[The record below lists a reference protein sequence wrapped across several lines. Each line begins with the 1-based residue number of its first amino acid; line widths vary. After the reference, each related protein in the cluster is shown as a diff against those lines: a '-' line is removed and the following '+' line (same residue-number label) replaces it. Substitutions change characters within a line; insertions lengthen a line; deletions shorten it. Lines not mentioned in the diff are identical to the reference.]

1 MTWVIIV
8 LSVLFMAAGAPL
20 AYVVGATS
28 VLGFVATEMTRYLAV
43 LPQRVF
49 SQIDVFALMAMCLF
63 ITTGEIMNRTG
74 VTKALVDFAMCLVG
88 RFRGGLGYVNVLT
101 SVFFAGISGSAVAD
115 AAALSK
121 TLVPAMLQKGY
132 PRSYAAAI
140 TVAGSIIGPII
151 PPSIILIFYGA
162 LMQVS
167 IGGLLA
173 AGILPGLLLGVS
185 LMIANWI
192 FARRHHHPGGRH
204 EVIPPFFPT
213 LLRAVPALMLPV
225 IIVGG
230 IVLGVVTP
238 TEAAA
243 LAVVASIAA
252 GSFYG
257 GVNVRVVV
265 LSLKRTAILS
275 GSIFMVMAA
284 AACAAW
290 IGALEQWPQALAS
303 LVTQFELSKMGLL
316 LMVNLLFFI
325 AGTIMEPPMCLALL
339 VPLLGPP
346 CVAQGVDPIHLGIV
360 LCLNMTLGL
369 ATPPVGGSL
378 VVVSAIT
385 GENFWSL
392 CGAVIPFIVV
402 EGIVLL
408 VLILIP
414 EIALVVPRY
423 FGF

>member
-1 MTWVIIV
+1 
-8 LSVLFMAAGAPL
+8 
-20 AYVVGATS
+20 
-28 VLGFVATEMTRYLAV
+28 
-43 LPQRVF
+43 
-49 SQIDVFALMAMCLF
+49 
-63 ITTGEIMNRTG
+63 
-74 VTKALVDFAMCLVG
+74 
-88 RFRGGLGYVNVLT
+88 
-101 SVFFAGISGSAVAD
+101 
-115 AAALSK
+115 
-121 TLVPAMLQKGY
+121 
-132 PRSYAAAI
+132 
-140 TVAGSIIGPII
+140 
-151 PPSIILIFYGA
+151 
-162 LMQVS
+162 
-167 IGGLLA
+167 
-173 AGILPGLLLGVS
+173 
-185 LMIANWI
+185 
-192 FARRHHHPGGRH
+192 
-204 EVIPPFFPT
+204 
-213 LLRAVPALMLPV
+213 MLPV

-252 GSFYG
+252 GTFYG
-257 GVNVRVVV
+257 GVNVPIVV
-265 LSLKRTAILS
+265 LSLKRTAVLS

-303 LVTQFELSKMGLL
+303 LVNRFELSKMGLL
-316 LMVNLLFFI
+316 LTVNLLFFI

-369 ATPPVGGSL
+369 ASPPVGGSL

-392 CGAVIPFIVV
+392 CGAVIPFLVV
-402 EGIVLL
+402 ETLVLL
-408 VLILIP
+408 VLILVP
-414 EIALVVPRY
+414 EISLVIPRY

>member
-1 MTWVIIV
+1 
-8 LSVLFMAAGAPL
+8 
-20 AYVVGATS
+20 
-28 VLGFVATEMTRYLAV
+28 
-43 LPQRVF
+43 
-49 SQIDVFALMAMCLF
+49 
-63 ITTGEIMNRTG
+63 
-74 VTKALVDFAMCLVG
+74 
-88 RFRGGLGYVNVLT
+88 
-101 SVFFAGISGSAVAD
+101 
-115 AAALSK
+115 
-121 TLVPAMLQKGY
+121 
-132 PRSYAAAI
+132 
-140 TVAGSIIGPII
+140 
-151 PPSIILIFYGA
+151 
-162 LMQVS
+162 
-167 IGGLLA
+167 
-173 AGILPGLLLGVS
+173 
-185 LMIANWI
+185 
-192 FARRHHHPGGRH
+192 
-204 EVIPPFFPT
+204 
-213 LLRAVPALMLPV
+213 
-225 IIVGG
+225 
-230 IVLGVVTP
+230 
-238 TEAAA
+238 
-243 LAVVASIAA
+243 
-252 GSFYG
+252 
-257 GVNVRVVV
+257 VNVRVVV